1 MTKRRRKET
10 MIRSKV
16 RNKFNKSL
24 TSVNLRNY
32 KMQRNKFTKILRNTK
47 QQYFNNL
54 LRIADTKKF
63 EKIVKPFFSN
73 KSKTANTVILHK
85 K

>member
-63 EKIVKPFFSN
+63 EKIVKPFFSK

>member
-73 KSKTANTVILHK
+73 KSKTANTVILNK